1 MNGRHR
7 AIAAAFRIMAATGA
21 DRWSRGFAQGR
32 GVILTL
38 HHVRPAERHGFAPNA
53 LLDLTPDFLDA
64 ALGLIR
70 AEGYDLVSLDD
81 AIARLQSPK
90 RGRFFVALTFDD
102 GYRDNVEHAWP
113 VLAKHGA
120 PWTLFVTPGFA
131 DRTARLWW
139 LELEEAIR
147 ALPRLDLVL
156 PDGRFTARTETD
168 AEKDH
173 AFSRLYWR
181 LRKGPEAIL
190 LSAISDLARQAGVDP
205 VALVERD
212 CLPWETL
219 RALSGAPGVSIGA
232 HTLTHPMLAKH
243 DIEAARREIVESQ
256 SRLEAELGLP
266 IRHFA
271 YPVGDPGS
279 AGARE
284 FALVREAGFA
294 SAVTTRPGHLVAEH
308 ADHLHALP
316 RVSLN
321 GLHQNEAAL
330 RALLSGLPFWL
341 RNRGRVDQS
350 WRIASTLGQAGGEQS
365 EASSRHLRWA
375 AAPQR

>member
-1 MNGRHR
+1 MLWRLHGQAMNGRHK
-7 AIAAAFRIMAATGA
+7 AIAAAFGVMAATGA

-38 HHVRPAERHGFAPNA
+38 HHVRPAAPRGFSPNA
-53 LLDLTPDFLDA
+53 LLEITPAFLDA

-70 AEGYDLVSLDD
+70 AEGYDLVSLDE
-81 AIARLQSPK
+81 AAARLQSPK
-90 RGRFFVALTFDD
+90 NKRFFVALTFDD

-120 PWTLFVTPGFA
+120 PWALFVTPGFA

-147 ALPRLDLVL
+147 ALPRLELAL
-156 PDGRFTARTETD
+156 PAGRFAARAETD
-168 AEKDH
+168 PEKSQ
-173 AFSRLYWR
+173 AFDKLYWR
-181 LRKGPEAIL
+181 LRKEPEAIL
-190 LSAISDLARQAGVDP
+190 LSAISDLTQKAGIDP

-212 CLPWETL
+212 CLPWEML
-219 RALSGAPGVSIGA
+219 RALSGAPGVTIGA

-243 DIEAARREIVESQ
+243 DAETARREIVESKA
-256 SRLEAELGLP
+256 RLEAELDLP

-271 YPVGDPGS
+271 YPVGDPRS

-284 FALVREAGFA
+284 FALAKEAGFV
-294 SAVTTRPGHLVAEH
+294 SAVTTRPGHLFAEH

-330 RALLSGLPFWL
+330 RGLLSGLPFWL
-341 RNRGRVDQS
+341 RNRGRRLDV
-350 WRIASTLGQAGGEQS
+350 E
-365 EASSRHLRWA
+365 
-375 AAPQR
+375 